1 MCALFL
7 LNNLTSFINADRP
20 LCLPLQCPQPSALQI
35 EQTPKP
41 KKMLPASQLQF
52 GHSFTDH
59 MLLIP
64 WSHSTGWGAPTIKP
78 YGPLNLDP
86 SSTVLHYACT
96 LFEGMKAYRDAET
109 GRVSLFRPDKNMA
122 RMNSSAARLA
132 FPVGFHPPLPI
143 NPSILKTRADLSLTT
158 AALPAHRLSLARTSP
173 NVSKS

>member
-1 MCALFL
+1 M
-7 LNNLTSFINADRP
+7 
-20 LCLPLQCPQPSALQI
+20 QPSALQI
-35 EQTPKP
+35 EQTPEP

-96 LFEGMKAYRDAET
+96 LFEGMKAYRDAES

-132 FPVGFHPPLPI
+132 FPVGFYVSHSESS
-143 NPSILKTRADLSLTT
+143 SIPETRADLP
-158 AALPAHRLSLARTSP
+158 LPAIASRFL
-173 NVSKS
+173 